1 MVLSDCC
8 QVEPG
13 WGKWWLICCLP
24 SSPSPQAEQPSTT
37 RELNLGNFHL
47 HDCITNLTIT
57 CSLQKLI
64 YIWRR
69 VLYQSRYTRINNWI
83 GLMKKCLL
91 VINGLIQSSQK
102 HLFTIFISHDISR
115 LNHAPPQGESTAML
129 RLSPLST
136 PLWAGPRPSFGTNE
150 RQIDALF
157 TIGPHNKPSAN
168 ETTAVPVCQGRGI
181 LKLYCAHCPVFYG
194 AEHIK
199 HK

>member
-129 RLSPLST
+129 RLGLG
-136 PLWAGPRPSFGTNE
+136 LAKN
-150 RQIDALF
+150 RQPTVDRMRCTFLQMGR
-157 TIGPHNKPSAN
+157 TSRQQS
-168 ETTAVPVCQGRGI
+168 TTAGVLVSRRNRGI
-181 LKLYCAHCPVFYG
+181 
-194 AEHIK
+194 
-199 HK
+199 